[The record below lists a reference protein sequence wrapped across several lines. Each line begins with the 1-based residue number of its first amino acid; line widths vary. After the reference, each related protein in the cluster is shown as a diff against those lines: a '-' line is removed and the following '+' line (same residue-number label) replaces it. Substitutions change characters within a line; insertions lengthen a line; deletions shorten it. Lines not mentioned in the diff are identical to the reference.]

1 MRYLLD
7 AHTLVWWWTQQDSL
21 SKTALQTIISPY
33 NQIFVS
39 PINLWE
45 MSIKYHKGKW
55 DETKLVIRDFEKL
68 VQVNEFEVMPIK
80 LQHVRLAGQFQESHA
95 DPFDRMLVAQAMS
108 ENLTLI
114 SKDSKL
120 TEFNVNLLW

>member
-68 VQVNEFEVMPIK
+68 VQVN
-80 LQHVRLAGQFQESHA
+80 
-95 DPFDRMLVAQAMS
+95 
-108 ENLTLI
+108 
-114 SKDSKL
+114 
-120 TEFNVNLLW
+120 

>member
-1 MRYLLD
+1 MLD
-7 AHTLVWWWTQQDSL
+7 AHTLVWQWTQQDSL
-21 SKTALQTIISPY
+21 SKIALQTIISPY

-80 LQHVRLAGQFQESHA
+80 LQHARLAG
-95 DPFDRMLVAQAMS
+95 
-108 ENLTLI
+108 
-114 SKDSKL
+114 
-120 TEFNVNLLW
+120 